1 MSDDPS
7 AEPASGASEPGPSL
21 PQDMRTVLLAGIFV
35 LLSLFALYLAA
46 AVAIPFVFAVLL
58 KLLLQP
64 GVRQLSRLRVPPPLG
79 ALVMILVLFHI
90 LGGSVYLLAAPA
102 AGWAQRAPESLPRL
116 EQKLSVL
123 KVPMGKLQATVQEV
137 EKFTAP
143 GDAPPTVAVQGPGL
157 LDYLFSGTRHLLG
170 GIGIT
175 VLMLFFLLSSGDL
188 FMRKL
193 VEILPSFRDK
203 KQAVAIS
210 YEVEDNIS
218 AYLLT
223 ITVMNLAVGCAT
235 ALAMWLIGLAD
246 PLLWGALAFVLNY
259 VLILGPLAAILI
271 FAVAGLLAFDTL
283 WQALLPPLA
292 YAAIHIVEGEWA
304 TPTLVARR
312 FTLNPVLV
320 VGSLIFWNWMW
331 GIPGVLLAVPMLTA
345 FKIVCDGVRPLT
357 AVGHFIGG

>member
-1 MSDDPS
+1 MNDDLS
-7 AEPASGASEPGPSL
+7 AEPSLRVTEPGPSL
-21 PQDMRTVLLAGIFV
+21 PRDLRTALIAGIFV
-35 LLSLFALYLAA
+35 LLSLFALYFTA
-46 AVAIPFVFAVLL
+46 AVAIPFAFAVLL

-64 GVRQLSRLRVPPPLG
+64 GVRQLQRLRVPQPLG
-79 ALVMILVLFHI
+79 AIIMILVALHL
-90 LGGSVYLLAAPA
+90 LGGAVYLLAAPA

-116 EQKLSVL
+116 EQRLSAL
-123 KVPMGKLQATVQEV
+123 KVPIGKLQSAVHEV
-137 EKFTAP
+137 EKFTTSA
-143 GDAPPTVAVQGPGL
+143 DAPREVAVQGPGL
-157 LDYLFSGTRHLLG
+157 LDYLFSGTRHLLS
-170 GIGIT
+170 GIGIAL
-175 VLMLFFLLSSGDL
+175 LMLFFLLSSGDL

-203 KQAVAIS
+203 KQAVAMSHEI
-210 YEVEDNIS
+210 EENIS

-223 ITVMNLAVGCAT
+223 ITVMNFAVGCAT

-259 VLILGPLAAILI
+259 VLILGPLTALVI
-271 FAVAGLLAFDTL
+271 FAFAGLLAFDTL
-283 WQALLPPLA
+283 WQALLPAAA
-292 YAAIHIVEGEWA
+292 YLVIHIVEGEWA

-345 FKIVCDGVRPLT
+345 FKIVCDGVRPLS

>member
-1 MSDDPS
+1 MNDDRS
-7 AEPASGASEPGPSL
+7 AEPSLQVTEPGPSL
-21 PQDMRTVLLAGIFV
+21 PQDVHIVLLAGVFV

-46 AVAIPFVFAVLL
+46 TVAIPMVFAVLL

-64 GVRQLSRLRVPPPLG
+64 GVRQLQRLRVPEPLG
-79 ALVMILVLFHI
+79 GLIMILAFFTVV
-90 LGGSVYLLAAPA
+90 GGAVYLLAAPA

-116 EQKLSVL
+116 EQKLAVL
-123 KVPMGKLQATVQEV
+123 KVPIGKLQAIVQEL
-137 EKFTAP
+137 EKFAMPT
-143 GDAPPTVAVQGPGL
+143 DAPPAVAVQGPGL
-157 LDYLFSGTRHLLG
+157 LDYLFSGTRHLLS

-175 VLMLFFLLSSGDL
+175 ILMLFFLLSSGDL

-210 YEVEDNIS
+210 HEVEDNIS

-223 ITVMNLAVGCAT
+223 ITTMNFAVGCAT
-235 ALAMWLIGLAD
+235 AFAMWLIGLAD

-259 VLILGPLAAILI
+259 VLILGPLTAIVV
-271 FAVAGLLAFDTL
+271 FAFAGMLAFDSL

-292 YAAIHIVEGEWA
+292 YAAIHIVEGEWL

-320 VGSLIFWNWMW
+320 VGSLVFWNWMW
-331 GIPGVLLAVPMLTA
+331 GIPGVLLAVPILTA
-345 FKIVCDGVRPLT
+345 FKIVCDGVRPLS